1 MSEESFYFSTAELLT
16 LAAFILSGNLSWRR
30 RNYYGKY
37 RNVHASER
45 SHLGTKCIRCHCS
58 FRYIKLQN
66 GLCALLISDL
76 NYLDGAPSTLSSEEE
91 EEEEEDDDDESEEE
105 SDEDDSGAEI
115 EDGREGFD
123 EDCDEGDEDDDDEED
138 NEDFNDPDDS
148 ELEELAE
155 KEETRK
161 RGCTEKQVCF

>member
-1 MSEESFYFSTAELLT
+1 MLFHSESAHLLRCPYFIGKSQLKMGNVKISVLLRIRIWEVS
-16 LAAFILSGNLSWRR
+16 AFIAKNF
-30 RNYYGKY
+30 
-37 RNVHASER
+37 
-45 SHLGTKCIRCHCS
+45 S

-76 NYLDGAPSTLSSEEE
+76 NYLEGAPYALSSEEE
-91 EEEEEDDDDESEEE
+91 EEDGDESEEE
-105 SDEDDSGAEI
+105 SDEDDDDSGAEI

-123 EDCDEGDEDDDDEED
+123 DEDCDEGDEGEDNDGD

-161 RGCTEKQVCF
+161 RGCTEKQVCI

>member
-1 MSEESFYFSTAELLT
+1 MGNAEMLM
-16 LAAFILSGNLSWRR
+16 
-30 RNYYGKY
+30 
-37 RNVHASER
+37 
-45 SHLGTKCIRCHCS
+45 HLNIRIWEPGVSIANNCS

-76 NYLDGAPSTLSSEEE
+76 NYLDDAPCALSSED
-91 EEEEEDDDDESEEE
+91 EEEEDESEGE

-123 EDCDEGDEDDDDEED
+123 EDCDEGDEDDDSEEG

-161 RGCTEKQVCF
+161 RGCTEKQVCI

>member
-1 MSEESFYFSTAELLT
+1 MSV
-16 LAAFILSGNLSWRR
+16 FIAN
-30 RNYYGKY
+30 NY
-37 RNVHASER
+37 
-45 SHLGTKCIRCHCS
+45 S

-76 NYLDGAPSTLSSEEE
+76 NCLECASAALSSEEE
-91 EEEEEDDDDESEEE
+91 EDDNDDDGSEEDSDDD
-105 SDEDDSGAEI
+105 DDSGAEI

-123 EDCDEGDEDDDDEED
+123 DEDCDEGDEGEDNDGD

-161 RGCTEKQVCF
+161 RGCTEKQSAAALCIAVGSFSDPEDLPGLAHFLEHSMYLLLFHLLRLQ

>member
-1 MSEESFYFSTAELLT
+1 MLFHSESAHLLSCACFIGKSQ
-16 LAAFILSGNLSWRR
+16 LKMGNVEISVLLRIRIWEVHAFIAN
-30 RNYYGKY
+30 NF
-37 RNVHASER
+37 
-45 SHLGTKCIRCHCS
+45 S

-76 NYLDGAPSTLSSEEE
+76 NYLEGAPSALSSEEE
-91 EEEEEDDDDESEEE
+91 EEDGDESEEE
-105 SDEDDSGAEI
+105 SDEDDDDSGAEI

-123 EDCDEGDEDDDDEED
+123 DEDCDEGDEGEDNDGD

-161 RGCTEKQVCF
+161 RGCTEKQVCI